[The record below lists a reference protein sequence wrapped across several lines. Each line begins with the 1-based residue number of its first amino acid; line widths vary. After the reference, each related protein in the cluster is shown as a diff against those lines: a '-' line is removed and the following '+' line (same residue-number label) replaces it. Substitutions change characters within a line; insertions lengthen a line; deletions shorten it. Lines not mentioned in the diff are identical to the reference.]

1 MRIINICLGLVISL
15 AIFANTDVSTPTGS
29 CRDSINRVLMLVKD
43 ERLTSDVR
51 WLRVKDVIDNSFDFQ
66 TMSQSVLA
74 TNWKKATLGE
84 REKFIDYF
92 SEHLLNTYRNII
104 QSYTDEQIRYEKE
117 TIDGD
122 RAVVDT
128 IVVTKTAEIPVNY
141 KLKNNDGVWYA
152 YDVEIEG
159 SSLVNKYRNEYGAI
173 FNNEGM
179 DGVLAHIKSTFPT
192 QAEVTSSS
200 SE

>member
-1 MRIINICLGLVISL
+1 MRIINICLGLVLSL
-15 AIFANTDVSTPTGS
+15 AVFANTDVSTPTGR
-29 CRDSINRVLMLVKD
+29 CKDSIGKVLTLVKD
-43 ERLTSDVR
+43 QSLSPDIR
-51 WLRVKDVIDNSFDFQ
+51 WSRIKDVIDNSFDFRS
-66 TMSQSVLA
+66 MSQSVLA

-84 REKFIDYF
+84 RDKFIDYF
-92 SEHLLNTYRNII
+92 SKHLYNTYRNII
-104 QSYTDEQIRYEKE
+104 QSYTDEKIRYGKE

-122 RAVVDT
+122 RAVVET
-128 IVVTKTAEIPVNY
+128 TVVTKTAEIPVNY

-159 SSLVNKYRNEYGAI
+159 ASLVNKYRNEYGAI

-192 QAEVTSSS
+192 EADVTSSS
-200 SE
+200 GE

>member
-1 MRIINICLGLVISL
+1 MRIVKICLGLVISL
-15 AIFANTDVSTPTGS
+15 AVFANADISTPTGR
-29 CRDSINRVLMLVKD
+29 CKDSIDKVLKLVKD
-43 ERLTSDVR
+43 DSLSPEVR
-51 WLRVKDVIDNSFDFQ
+51 WSRIEDVIDNSFDFQ

-84 REKFIDYF
+84 RDKFIDYF
-92 SEHLLNTYRNII
+92 SKHLFNTYRNII
-104 QSYTDEQIRYEKE
+104 QSYTDEKIRYAKE

-122 RAVVDT
+122 RAEVDT

-159 SSLVNKYRNEYGAI
+159 ASLINKYRNEYGTI

-192 QAEVTSSS
+192 EADVKSPP

>member
-15 AIFANTDVSTPTGS
+15 ATFANTDVSTPTGS
-29 CRDSINRVLMLVKD
+29 CRDSIDRVLMLVKD
-43 ERLTSDVR
+43 ESLTSDVR

-192 QAEVTSSS
+192 EAEVTSSS

>member
-15 AIFANTDVSTPTGS
+15 AVFANADISTPTGR
-29 CRDSINRVLMLVKD
+29 CKNSIDKVLMLVKN
-43 ERLTSDVR
+43 ESLPSDIR

-66 TMSQSVLA
+66 TMSQSVMA
-74 TNWKKATLGE
+74 TNWRKATLGE

-92 SEHLLNTYRNII
+92 SKHLFNTYRNII
-104 QSYTDEQIRYEKE
+104 ESYTDEKIRYENE

-159 SSLVNKYRNEYGAI
+159 ASLVNKYRNEYGVI

-179 DGVLAHIKSTFPT
+179 DGVLTHIKSTFPT
-192 QAEVTSSS
+192 EAEVTSSS

>member
-29 CRDSINRVLMLVKD
+29 CRDSIDRVLMLVKD
-43 ERLTSDVR
+43 ESLTSDVR

-179 DGVLAHIKSTFPT
+179 DGVLEHIKSTFPT

>member
-1 MRIINICLGLVISL
+1 MRIINSCLGLVISL

-29 CRDSINRVLMLVKD
+29 CRDSIDRVLMLVKD
-43 ERLTSDVR
+43 ESLTSDVR

-179 DGVLAHIKSTFPT
+179 DGVLEHIKSTFPT

>member
-1 MRIINICLGLVISL
+1 MRITNICLGLVISL
-15 AIFANTDVSTPTGS
+15 AVFANGDVSTPTGR
-29 CRDSINRVLMLVKD
+29 CKDSIDKVLSLVKD
-43 ERLTSDVR
+43 ENLSTDIR
-51 WLRVKDVIDNSFDFQ
+51 WSRIKDVIDNSFDFQ

-92 SEHLLNTYRNII
+92 SKHLFNTYRNII
-104 QSYTDEQIRYEKE
+104 QSYTDQKIRYEKE

-141 KLKNNDGVWYA
+141 KLKNNDGVWFA

-159 SSLVNKYRNEYGAI
+159 ASLVNKYRNEYGAI

-179 DGVLAHIKSTFPT
+179 DGVLAHIKNTFPT
-192 QAEVTSSS
+192 EADVTPSSG
-200 SE
+200 E

>member
-1 MRIINICLGLVISL
+1 
-15 AIFANTDVSTPTGS
+15 
-29 CRDSINRVLMLVKD
+29 MLVKD
-43 ERLTSDVR
+43 ESLTSDVR

-192 QAEVTSSS
+192 EAEVTSSS

>member
-1 MRIINICLGLVISL
+1 MRIINVCLGLIISL
-15 AIFANTDVSTPTGS
+15 AVFANADISTPTGR
-29 CRDSINRVLMLVKD
+29 CKDSINKVLELVKD
-43 ERLTSDVR
+43 KSLDTDVR
-51 WLRVKDVIDNSFDFQ
+51 WNRIKDVIDNSFDFQ
-66 TMSQSVLA
+66 SMSQSVLA

-84 REKFIDYF
+84 RERFIDYF
-92 SEHLLNTYRNII
+92 SKHLFNTYRGII
-104 QSYTDEQIRYEKE
+104 ESYTDEKVRYEKE

-159 SSLVNKYRNEYGAI
+159 ASLINKYRNEFGVI
-173 FNNEGM
+173 FNNAGM
-179 DGVLAHIKSTFPT
+179 NGVLDHIKSTLPT
-192 QAEVTSSS
+192 EADVTSSPP
-200 SE
+200 E

>member
-1 MRIINICLGLVISL
+1 MRIFNICLGLVISL
-15 AIFANTDVSTPTGS
+15 AVFANADVSTPTGR
-29 CRDSINRVLMLVKD
+29 CKDSIEKVLKLVKD
-43 ERLTSDVR
+43 EGLSTDVR
-51 WLRVKDVIDNSFDFQ
+51 WSRIKDVIDNSFDFQ

-74 TNWKKATLGE
+74 TNWRKASLGE

-92 SEHLLNTYRNII
+92 SKHLFNTYRNII

-128 IVVTKTAEIPVNY
+128 IVVTKTAEIPVKY

-159 SSLVNKYRNEYGAI
+159 ASLVNKYRNEYGTI

-192 QAEVTSSS
+192 EADVTPSSG
-200 SE
+200 E